1 MSSGQWSHE
10 RISTRGALLADG
22 IRSTTSVNTACV
34 FLLSHRYNVD
44 DMCKHQWAWASKYPQ
59 GYDTPL

>member
-1 MSSGQWSHE
+1 MKGRVQLQSTAGGRAAESAWLTALPG
-10 RISTRGALLADG
+10 ISLGAV
-22 IRSTTSVNTACV
+22 R
-34 FLLSHRYNVD
+34 RYNVD